1 MELWCW
7 DLPLVNFRVFTN
19 ARLYENRHNNTT
31 VQLQHYIQ
39 GTRPQ
44 RANPCEICFIKS
56 EEVNSNLAVINY
68 SPGEKK
74 IDLKKRM
81 LNEYKAL
88 SRFCCGAHLYPL
100 QTQYADQL
108 LVGLLTQL
116 VERCT
121 GIAEDMGSNPVQA
134 WIFFRLYF
142 PYCLTSVHHC
152 EDRFH
157 IHMQT

>member
-1 MELWCW
+1 MFLKNQRKSTVTW
-7 DLPLVNFRVFTN
+7 LSS
-19 ARLYENRHNNTT
+19 TT
-31 VQLQHYIQ
+31 VL
-39 GTRPQ
+39 
-44 RANPCEICFIKS
+44 E
-56 EEVNSNLAVINY
+56 
-68 SPGEKK
+68 EKK
-74 IDLKKRM
+74 IDLNKRM

-134 WIFFRLYF
+134 
-142 PYCLTSVHHC
+142 
-152 EDRFH
+152 
-157 IHMQT
+157 